1 MLGVFFFLFRYL
13 LDSARRS
20 SHECTRRFRSAK
32 IDVTSHLEP
41 AFSALECRSIR
52 VASTISRML
61 APFGRH
67 RDGVSRGKGGVILM
81 LHYLSLIQMS
91 F

>member
-1 MLGVFFFLFRYL
+1 M
-13 LDSARRS
+13 
-20 SHECTRRFRSAK
+20 RRFRSAK
-32 IDVTSHLEP
+32 IDLTSHLEL

-67 RDGVSRGKGGVILM
+67 WDGVSRGKGGVILV
-81 LHYLSLIQMS
+81 LYYFFLSIQLLS
-91 F
+91 